1 MRSRWT
7 LHAVLREPW
16 MNLRAE
22 WPQLLPVAVAV
33 ALAAGFIV
41 WTTADAANRAIAE
54 HRDRI
59 ARGQYVVIAQPLGG
73 DDANLST
80 QSCLNVA
87 AAPGVTAT
95 GGLHLIG
102 TGETASHPG
111 TPFRVM
117 AGAGSIRRVLDPTD
131 TTGGVNGIA
140 APLAHQLGTPHDTR
154 VQLDAIVDPSGT
166 TVAST
171 PRLQANWFN
180 PQTRH
185 ELGAIMWLTAA
196 RPDAVNECWIELTA
210 AAAPHGRKIVESLL
224 AFDTQISTRSPLDVE
239 GLPTPQQMFAA
250 RPAAGLEA
258 WFGLAA
264 ALPALVFLR
273 QKRSHTALYRSL
285 GMSRIQAAALAATQ
299 VVWTT
304 LTATLIGGLAAALI
318 LATRHSP
325 VSGIWPP
332 TLKAILFVLTA
343 TLAAQVI
350 TATAFSGGNLMD
362 QLKEQA

>member
-1 MRSRWT
+1 M
-7 LHAVLREPW
+7 HAVLREHW
-16 MNLRAE
+16 LNLRAE
-22 WPQLLPVAVAV
+22 WLQLLPVAVAV
-33 ALAAGFIV
+33 ALVAGFIV
-41 WTTADAANRAIAE
+41 WTTADAANRAITE

-59 ARGQYVVIAQPLGG
+59 ARGQHVVIAQPLGG

-80 QSCLNVA
+80 QFCLDAA
-87 AAPGVTAT
+87 AAPAVTAS
-95 GGLHLIG
+95 GGLRLIG

-140 APLAHQLGTPHDTR
+140 AALAHQLGTPHATR
-154 VQLDAIVDPSGT
+154 VQLGAIVDPSGT
-166 TVAST
+166 TVAPT
-171 PRLQANWFN
+171 PSLQANWFN

-185 ELGAIMWLTAA
+185 ELGTIMWLTAA
-196 RPDAVNECWIELTA
+196 RPDTVEECWMEFTA
-210 AAAPHGRKIVESLL
+210 AAAPHGRAIVESLL
-224 AFDTQISTRSPLDVE
+224 AFDNQISTRFPLDVE

-285 GMSRIQAAALAATQ
+285 GMNRIQAAALAATQ
-299 VVWTT
+299 VAWTT
-304 LTATLIGGLAAALI
+304 LTATVIGGLIATLI
-318 LATRHSP
+318 ITTRQSP
-325 VSGIWPP
+325 VPGIWAP
-332 TLKAILFVLTA
+332 TLKAALLTLTT
-343 TLAAQVI
+343 TLAAQAI
-350 TATAFSGGNLMD
+350 TATTFSGGNLID
-362 QLKEQA
+362 QLKDHA